1 MRALAICILMHCIAP
16 EPAAADD
23 RVEAVRLLA
32 ATREA
37 EPRIMAAVET
47 LDAFELDGRSLE
59 LHRAVA
65 EPGSREVLLSEA
77 LRPCLNAPTSLAV
90 LAGGLSKMSSG
101 EANTRLLMVV
111 RGDYQ
116 RWLSQITA
124 CEAALGDPRKRELVL
139 AVH

>member
-1 MRALAICILMHCIAP
+1 
-16 EPAAADD
+16 
-23 RVEAVRLLA
+23 
-32 ATREA
+32 
-37 EPRIMAAVET
+37 MAAVET